1 MNRKIIYFV
10 WLCTL
15 VCMLVGSK
23 IGVEAS
29 NRVSDR
35 WPATMLV
42 QAGSSASIISSGM
55 PQSLEE
61 GLRQIGIDTSESYM
75 LMDKQNN
82 NYYYAR
88 YGEGTLLYGFG
99 SKQGGWN
106 STSAPVGFKYTVAMI
121 QDYDSYVKEH
131 PESFQV
137 IVPFREVRKH
147 VYAGEI
153 IVNTWFKQVE
163 YPMYLQITFLSD
175 STGAPR
181 VKYVMT
187 NVQDTALRKQ
197 LQYLL

>member
-1 MNRKIIYFV
+1 M
-10 WLCTL
+10 
-15 VCMLVGSK
+15 
-23 IGVEAS
+23 
-29 NRVSDR
+29 
-35 WPATMLV
+35 
-42 QAGSSASIISSGM
+42 
-55 PQSLEE
+55 
-61 GLRQIGIDTSESYM
+61 
-75 LMDKQNN
+75 
-82 NYYYAR
+82 
-88 YGEGTLLYGFG
+88 
-99 SKQGGWN
+99 
-106 STSAPVGFKYTVAMI
+106 
-121 QDYDSYVKEH
+121 
-131 PESFQV
+131 

>member
-1 MNRKIIYFV
+1 MNRKITYFV

-99 SKQGGWN
+99 PKQGGWN

-137 IVPFREVRKH
+137 IVPLREVRKH

>member
-1 MNRKIIYFV
+1 
-10 WLCTL
+10 
-15 VCMLVGSK
+15 MLVGSK

-99 SKQGGWN
+99 PKQGGWN

-181 VKYVMT
+181 VKYVMA